1 MSWYL
6 TDEQEALLG
15 CGAFFL
21 TDCDVHGID
30 VFNSEA
36 SVHEE
41 VTLLNASVSYLSP
54 SEKIRVSVFGRNL
67 TDEEYQTS
75 GLGVANLW
83 SFSTYGAPLTYGVE
97 AEFLF

>member
-1 MSWYL
+1 LSSGAGLDLNINATY
-6 TDEQEALLG
+6 TDE
-15 CGAFFL
+15 FYN
-21 TDCDVHGID
+21 DI
-30 VFNSEA
+30 FNSEA

-54 SEKIRVSVFGRNL
+54 SETIRVSLYGRNL

-83 SFSTYGAPLTYGVE
+83 SFSTYGAPLTYGIE